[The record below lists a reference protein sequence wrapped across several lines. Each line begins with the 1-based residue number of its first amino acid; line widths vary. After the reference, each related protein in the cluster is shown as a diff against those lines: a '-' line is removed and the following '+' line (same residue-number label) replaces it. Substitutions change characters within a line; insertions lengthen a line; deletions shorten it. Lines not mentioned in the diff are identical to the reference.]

1 MSTSIQECLQHAHNV
16 RQLAR
21 EDAVRSRWP
30 DDSDVADSLRELSP
44 AHKGR
49 PDFPGTLLDLARSPW
64 GRARQCGAWVAC
76 MTSWARRA
84 LELSRQERRARVAVR
99 GEQLDMLEVA

>member
-1 MSTSIQECLQHAHNV
+1 MTTIKECLQHAHNV

-21 EDAVRSRWP
+21 EDAVRFRWP
-30 DDSDVADSLRELSP
+30 DDSDVADALRELSP

-64 GRARQCGAWVAC
+64 GRARQCGAWVGC
-76 MTSWARRA
+76 MASWARRA
-84 LELSRQERRARVAVR
+84 LELSRQERQARMAVR
-99 GEQLDMLEVA
+99 GEQLNLLDGA